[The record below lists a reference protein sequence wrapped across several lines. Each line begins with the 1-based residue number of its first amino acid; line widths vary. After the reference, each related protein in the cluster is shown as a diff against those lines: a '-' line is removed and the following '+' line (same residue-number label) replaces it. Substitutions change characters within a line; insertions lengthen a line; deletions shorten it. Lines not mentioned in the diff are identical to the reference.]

1 MKTRIIFVVV
11 CAMIALSCNKDK
23 FTTAPQVSIK
33 SIAPKTVNSGNIIS
47 MKGKYT
53 DQEGDLDSVLIVY
66 KWYNG
71 TTAVKNDTF
80 RYSLTNLNI
89 PAKTREAD
97 IQIDFQ
103 YNTSN
108 SSGFIT
114 LPGVSIRDTTATLGL
129 VLIDKDSNRSAYAES
144 DQIRLIKP

>member
-1 MKTRIIFVVV
+1 MKAILVLLVACSIVFF
-11 CAMIALSCNKDK
+11 ACNKDK

-33 SIAPKTVNSGNIIS
+33 SISPKTVISGNIIS
-47 MKGKYT
+47 LKGKYT

-66 KWYNG
+66 KWYNL

-80 RYSLTNLNI
+80 RYSFGNLNI
-89 PAKTREAD
+89 PPNTKQAD

-108 SSGFIT
+108 SSGYLT